1 MVRHL
6 DPAAPTCRYKRLQN
20 SDGPEAAAK
29 QRAAKLAAKYAALAA
44 DTVEGDPEEAAPV
57 VALPVP
63 VAPTRAA
70 REAPL
75 AGPAL
80 AAEIQRLFAAIES
93 TEGLAVLTTTG
104 AKDRYEVQRECVLQL
119 RSVEQRLHA
128 AVLVAKDGAAQR
140 SAAQQQPGAGQLH
153 VAPEAWAGNALR
165 RERASC
171 EKGPKRKRGWQLDP
185 TSGAV
190 AGSSALEEEA
200 EAAPLLKVNKEPVH
214 RRQTMMQKAR
224 AAAAA
229 AEAADFGAGSSG
241 ALPHG
246 EKPRRAAQQP
256 RRAAQQ
262 PRRAAQQPRS
272 ATDMVKGAPKSAA
285 AASSQSVQQPDFAMI
300 NARLVT
306 GSAAMARLAKE
317 PMPVAGELLEA
328 MRRAAAAHLERGGGT
343 AASAVLDTTI
353 CVGAAS
359 MAAVAIC
366 S

>member
-1 MVRHL
+1 MTCAHL
-6 DPAAPTCRYKRLQN
+6 APTQQTVRGQ
-20 SDGPEAAAK
+20 P
-29 QRAAKLAAKYAALAA
+29 QILAAFPLLIVLA
-44 DTVEGDPEEAAPV
+44 TCMQGLGGYKGLSMCV
-57 VALPVP
+57 
-63 VAPTRAA
+63 A
-70 REAPL
+70 REARL
-75 AGPAL
+75 AEAPP
-80 AAEIQRLFAAIES
+80 E
-93 TEGLAVLTTTG
+93 EGVGLGHAQHSATRVH
-104 AKDRYEVQRECVLQL
+104 RVQRECVLQL

-256 RRAAQQ
+256 R
-262 PRRAAQQPRS
+262 S
-272 ATDMVKGAPKSAA
+272 ATDMVKGAHKSAA